1 MTTFSNYSQ
10 KVAMPNHHISD
21 SYLPAICSESS
32 LYTMDTL
39 RMVDMSASPHKNMG
53 QDDMSYRF
61 LNHHPLSKRLR

>member
-39 RMVDMSASPHKNMG
+39 RMVDMSASPDKN